1 MMKSLQT
8 RRATV
13 AGVIGAIFANSGED
27 GVIAP
32 IHYLFDQNES
42 LLLPISEGLSS
53 EIGSHG
59 LRRLRQV
66 TVQAAGRIKSIVP
79 DTVLRG
85 ATWCRYPNRGHA
97 TTANL
102 ALHLSG

>member
-1 MMKSLQT
+1 M
-8 RRATV
+8 
-13 AGVIGAIFANSGED
+13 IGGDLANSGED

-42 LLLPISEGLSS
+42 LLFAYKRGSQLGNWFAWTASS
-53 EIGSHG
+53 ETGDSPGS
-59 LRRLRQV
+59 
-66 TVQAAGRIKSIVP
+66 GRIKSFVP